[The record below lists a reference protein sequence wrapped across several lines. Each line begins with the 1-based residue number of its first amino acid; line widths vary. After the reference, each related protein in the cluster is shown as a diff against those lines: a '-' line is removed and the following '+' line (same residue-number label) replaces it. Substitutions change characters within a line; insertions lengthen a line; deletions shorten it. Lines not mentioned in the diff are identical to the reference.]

1 MSAMHDARV
10 RAASLSLEAA
20 TQAILSFVDAM
31 PESRTTEALVGGW
44 TPAGHVWHVS
54 LTDDVFTGILTGRGP
69 ITAGPGVSDFSD
81 AEWNFNAPARAAAP
95 DILLPPGDAR
105 RALASRRLRESV
117 ATLRPLI
124 ESLDPDLATQ
134 TVQLPWA
141 RVSVYQVV
149 EWAAG
154 HTLRHLSQVGREM
167 HLSVSR
173 SAVVV

>member
-1 MSAMHDARV
+1 MSMHDARV
-10 RAASLSLEAA
+10 RAAALSLEAA
-20 TQAILSFVDAM
+20 TQAILGFVNTM
-31 PESRTTEALVGGW
+31 PESRATDVLVGGW
-44 TPAGHVWHVS
+44 TPAGHVWHVA
-54 LTDDVFTGILTGRGP
+54 LTNDVFTGILTGRGP
-69 ITAGPGVSDFSD
+69 LTAGPGVSDFPD

-95 DILLPPGDAR
+95 DILLPPADAR
-105 RALASRRLRESV
+105 RDSAERRLRES
-117 ATLRPLI
+117 ATRLRPPI
-124 ESLDPDLATQ
+124 ESLDPVLATQ

-173 SAVVV
+173 TPVGV